1 MTCDAHVMGWCS
13 KSSIRANNRRK
24 YKGME
29 NSLYLLLPI
38 NATVNSSTGNSNTDT
53 TSGGLVQ
60 SPSSNPTATPGV
72 TFDVAKLQKR
82 LYLCKFNLKKLLFA
96 RLAFENPLH
105 KNY

>member
-1 MTCDAHVMGWCS
+1 MTQ
-13 KSSIRANNRRK
+13 
-24 YKGME
+24 
-29 NSLYLLLPI
+29 LLCKTLPI
-38 NATVNSSTGNSNTDT
+38 NATVNSSTGKSNTDT
-53 TSGGLVQ
+53 TSGGLFQ

-72 TFDVAKLQKR
+72 TFDAAKLQKR

>member
-1 MTCDAHVMGWCS
+1 MTCDAHVMGWGS

-60 SPSSNPTATPGV
+60 SLSSNPTATPGV
-72 TFDVAKLQKR
+72 TFDAAKLQKR
-82 LYLCKFNLKKLLFA
+82 LYLCKFILKKLLFA